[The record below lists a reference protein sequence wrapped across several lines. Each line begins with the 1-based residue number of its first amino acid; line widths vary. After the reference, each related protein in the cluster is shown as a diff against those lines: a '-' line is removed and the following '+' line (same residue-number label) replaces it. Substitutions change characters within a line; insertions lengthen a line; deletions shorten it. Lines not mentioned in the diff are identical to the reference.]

1 MNMGVNIP
9 KQRMF
14 TDKMLLGMLVPLIME
29 NILSMLVGTVDS
41 VMVSSVG
48 EAAISAVALVNS
60 ICQVALMVFAALN
73 AGGGIV
79 ISQFVGAKQKD
90 RARRSAGQAAM
101 LSLSVSALVGL
112 VCIVFSRQLLT
123 ACFGAVEEQVMEDA
137 VTYLTYSA
145 ASFPLIALRGACGT
159 IFRCAGNTK
168 ASFKVTVLANI
179 VNVGGNYICIKV
191 LHMGVEGVAIP
202 TVLCR
207 VVGVVAIMLML
218 RKDKTELKPTVADL
232 KRIEPDIMG
241 KVFRL
246 SMPTAIENSI
256 FEIGRVLTLGMIAGF
271 GTYQIAANSTAG
283 SLLIYANMMNN
294 CTGTLALTVVGQCV
308 GAKDEVQLRYYVRK
322 LISWIYIVGGT
333 IALFM
338 ILFRYQLLG
347 IYDNLSPET
356 VKLAANLMLIHLGGL
371 LFLYPTSFYLSCPLR
386 AANDTVYTMTV
397 GVTSMLLLRLVL
409 ARILCVNLGWGAI
422 GVWLAMVC
430 DWAVRSICFS
440 IRYLSGGWKKKCGMA
455 DSQPVKGEMA

>member
-1 MNMGVNIP
+1 MESP
-9 KQRMF
+9 KQQMF
-14 TDKMLLGMLVPLIME
+14 SNKMLVGMLVPLLME
-29 NILSMLVGTVDS
+29 RILGMLVGTVDS

-60 ICQVALMVFAALN
+60 ICQVALTVFAALN

-79 ISQFVGAKQKD
+79 ISQYVGAKRMDMAK
-90 RARRSAGQAAM
+90 RSAGQAT
-101 LSLSVSALVGL
+101 LLSVAASGIVALVCVL
-112 VCIVFSRQLLT
+112 FSRQILS
-123 ACFGAVEEQVMEDA
+123 ACFGAVEEQVMKDA

-179 VNVGGNYICIKV
+179 VNVAGNYICIKV

-207 VVGVVAIMLML
+207 LVGVIAIMLML
-218 RKDKTELKPTVADL
+218 RRDQTELKPSMEDI
-232 KRIEPDIMG
+232 KRIESKIMG

-246 SMPTAIENSI
+246 SIPTAVENSI

-283 SLLIYANMMNN
+283 ALLIYANMMND
-294 CTGTLALTVVGQCV
+294 CSGTLALTVIGQCV
-308 GAKDEVQLRYYVRK
+308 GAKDEAQLRYYVRK
-322 LISWIYIVGGT
+322 MMSWIYSIGGAT
-333 IALFM
+333 AVIM
-338 ILFRYQLLG
+338 ILLRYQLIG
-347 IYDNLSPET
+347 IYENLAPET
-356 VKLAANLMLIHLGGL
+356 VELAANLILIHLGGMIF
-371 LFLYPTSFYLSCPLR
+371 LFPTSFFLGSPLR
-386 AANDTVYTMTV
+386 AANDTVYTMAV

-409 ARILCVNLGWGAI
+409 ARFLCVNLGWGAI

-430 DWAVRSICFS
+430 DWVARSLFFG
-440 IRYLSGGWKKKCGMA
+440 IRYITGGWKKKCGM
-455 DSQPVKGEMA
+455 V

>member
-1 MNMGVNIP
+1 MKVP
-9 KQRMF
+9 EQRMF
-14 TDKMLLGMLVPLIME
+14 TNKMLVSMLIPLLMERILG
-29 NILSMLVGTVDS
+29 MLVGTVDS
-41 VMVSSVG
+41 IMVSSVG

-60 ICQVALMVFAALN
+60 IVQVALTIIAALN

-79 ISQFVGAKQKD
+79 VSQFVGAKQMD
-90 RARRSAGQAAM
+90 RARRSAGQATM
-101 LSLSVSALVGL
+101 LAVSVSCLLGL
-112 VCIVFSRQLLT
+112 VCVVFSRQILST
-123 ACFGAVEEQVMEDA
+123 CFGAVEKQVMEDA
-137 VTYLTYSA
+137 ITYLTYSA

-168 ASFKVTVLANI
+168 ASFKVTLLANL

-207 VVGVVAIMLML
+207 LVGVIAIMLML
-218 RKDKTELKPTVADL
+218 RKDKTELKPAAEDM
-232 KRIEPDIMG
+232 KRIESDIMG

-283 SLLIYANMMNN
+283 SLLIYANMMND
-294 CTGTLALTVVGQCV
+294 CTGTLALTVIGQCV
-308 GAKDEVQLRYYVRK
+308 GAKDEVQLRYYTRK
-322 LISWIYIVGGT
+322 MMGWVYSIGGG
-333 IALFM
+333 IAFLM
-338 ILFRYQLLG
+338 ILLRYQLVGL
-347 IYDNLSPET
+347 YENLAPET
-356 VKLAANLMLIHLGGL
+356 IELATKLMLIHLGGMIF
-371 LFLYPTSFYLSCPLR
+371 LFPTSFFLGNPLR
-386 AANDTVYTMTV
+386 AANDTVYTMSV

-409 ARILCVNLGWGAI
+409 AWVLCVYFGMGAI

-430 DWAVRSICFS
+430 DWVVRSIFFTV
-440 IRYLSGGWKKKCGMA
+440 RFYGGGWKKKCGMA
-455 DSQPVKGEMA
+455 DQNLIKKVL